1 MVFNI
6 EIIIIMAN
14 TKENK
19 GTKGTKGAKT
29 NKKESKNTEVGT
41 KLLFTLTGG
50 LLKGS
55 TAYVSYTTDLTPEGV
70 HTKFKD
76 YYGPDVVVNFV
87 ESSSTKK
94 HYDAFVKEMDED
106 SLVYSAKGTNP
117 FSLYAAVPAKKV
129 LATLSSASGVD
140 NVSKFTVKKETK
152 KKPASK
158 KGAKKGDEDVNADSD
173 AEGGDAGKSDDK
185 GEDSPVSKKKPA
197 GKKVAGKKDESDSGS
212 DNDNDNDSGS
222 DSDSGGGS
230 ASDSDS
236 DSDDK
241 KPTKKTSDKK
251 K

>member
-1 MVFNI
+1 
-6 EIIIIMAN
+6 MAN
-14 TKENK
+14 TKGTKDNKESKGNK
-19 GTKGTKGAKT
+19 GSKS

-41 KLLFTLTGG
+41 KLLFALTGG

-94 HYDAFVKEMDED
+94 HYDALGKEMDAD
-106 SLVYSAKGTNP
+106 SLVYSGKGTNP
-117 FSLYAAVPAKKV
+117 FSLYSAVSAKKV
-129 LATLSSASGVD
+129 LGVLSSVSGVES
-140 NVSKFTVKKETK
+140 VSKFTSQKEK

-158 KGAKKGDEDVNADSD
+158 KGAKKGAKDEDENVNADEGADSD
-173 AEGGDAGKSDDK
+173 EAEGGADAGAGKPN
-185 GEDSPVSKKKPA
+185 SPVSKKKPA
-197 GKKVAGKKDESDSGS
+197 GKKAVEKKDESDSGS
-212 DNDNDNDSGS
+212 DNESGSGSGS
-222 DSDSGGGS
+222 DSESENGS

-236 DSDDK
+236 ESEDK